1 MNHCG
6 TCNIETKRLLLRR
19 FEIED
24 AAAMYHNWASDQEVT
39 KFLTW
44 PAYTS
49 VDDAEKTLREWLFSY
64 QNSSFYQWA
73 IVPKDL
79 NEPIGSISVVGM
91 DEKTETMEIGYCIG
105 RKWWHQGITAE
116 ALKAVVDFLFDQVK
130 ANRIQARHDVNNPNS
145 GLVMKKCGMQ
155 YEGTMRCA
163 AINNQGLCD
172 MSYYAV
178 LRSDR

>member
-1 MNHCG
+1 M
-6 TCNIETKRLLLRR
+6 LRQCITTGHLIR
-19 FEIED
+19 K
-24 AAAMYHNWASDQEVT
+24 VT
-39 KFLTW
+39 KYLTW

-49 VDDAEKTLREWLFSY
+49 VDDAEKTFREWLFSY

-79 NEPIGSISVVGM
+79 NEPIGSISVVDL
-91 DEKTETMEIGYCIG
+91 DEKTEMVEIGYCIG

-116 ALKAVVDFLFDQVK
+116 ALKAVIDFLFDQVK
-130 ANRIQARHDVNNPNS
+130 ANRIQARHDGNNPNS

-155 YEGTMRCA
+155 YEGTMRGT
-163 AINNQGLCD
+163 AINNQWLCD
-172 MSYYAV
+172 VSYYAV

>member
-155 YEGTMRCA
+155 YEGTMRGA

-172 MSYYAV
+172 VSYYAV

>member
-24 AAAMYHNWASDQEVT
+24 AAAMYHNQASDPEVT
-39 KFLTW
+39 KYLTW

-49 VDDAEKTLREWLFSY
+49 VDDAQTILQEWIQSY
-64 QNSSFYQWA
+64 QNPAFYQWA

-79 NEPIGSISVVGM
+79 NAPIGSISVVDL

-116 ALKAVVDFLFDQVK
+116 ALKAVIDFLFAQVK
-130 ANRIQARHDVNNPNS
+130 ANRTQARHDVNN
-145 GLVMKKCGMQ
+145 
-155 YEGTMRCA
+155 
-163 AINNQGLCD
+163 QGLCD
-172 MSYYAV
+172 VSYYAV

>member
-1 MNHCG
+1 M
-6 TCNIETKRLLLRR
+6 LRQCITTGHLIR
-19 FEIED
+19 K
-24 AAAMYHNWASDQEVT
+24 VT
-39 KFLTW
+39 KYLFW

-49 VDDAEKTLREWLFSY
+49 VDDAEKTLREWIFTY

-130 ANRIQARHDVNNPNS
+130 ANRTQARHDVNN
-145 GLVMKKCGMQ
+145 
-155 YEGTMRCA
+155 
-163 AINNQGLCD
+163 QGLCD
-172 MSYYAV
+172 VSYYVV